1 MPNRQNIGVSRKI
14 EDETTQA
21 AQGHDRP
28 DHKDESMGLIIRTAG
43 MSRKKQELSRD
54 YQQLLRLWETINA
67 KTESTKAPA
76 LIYQESD
83 FGVKTLRDYLN
94 PDIHEILVDDVETF
108 KKMRDYMKT
117 VQPRNVN
124 MISCTRKNS
133 LFDKF
138 KLEDQINE
146 FTRSGLISNP
156 ADTSSS
162 PHRGHDHN

>member
-1 MPNRQNIGVSRKI
+1 
-14 EDETTQA
+14 
-21 AQGHDRP
+21 
-28 DHKDESMGLIIRTAG
+28 MGLIIRTAG

-124 MISCTRKNS
+124 MIKLYKEKSPS
-133 LFDKF
+133 LTNQAGRP
-138 KLEDQINE
+138 DQRSLPGCGVNLKSGGYIIINPTE
-146 FTRSGLISNP
+146 
-156 ADTSSS
+156 AY
-162 PHRGHDHN
+162 DHNWT